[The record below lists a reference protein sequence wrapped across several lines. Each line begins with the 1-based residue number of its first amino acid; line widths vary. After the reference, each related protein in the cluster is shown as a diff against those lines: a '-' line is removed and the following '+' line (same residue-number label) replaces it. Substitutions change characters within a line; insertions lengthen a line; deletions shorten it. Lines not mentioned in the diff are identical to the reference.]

1 MSKLGA
7 LLILVIAVFSGL
19 IASATVLRYIKQ
31 QEQTIVNAEP
41 ETAQIVVAAE
51 KISAGSLIRAEQLK
65 TSALLKETVPQ
76 GVIGSIEELAGRY
89 ARTTIYPGEMIVPDR
104 LADANSLGGLPTLIP
119 EGMRAITL
127 RVDDTI
133 SVAGFV
139 RPGHRVDVLTTFD
152 VDDDNHDT
160 VTRTILQNLE
170 VIATGQELDDDED
183 AAKRA
188 KLAPTVTVL
197 VTLTQAEQ
205 LTLASNAGVI
215 RLVLRNTTDQFQET
229 TEGTSLTSMIPM
241 EKKEE
246 PLPEPVQVVSEP
258 EPQVPLKVVEVFR
271 GNDRSEV
278 AF

>member
-1 MSKLGA
+1 F
-7 LLILVIAVFSGL
+7 ILVIAVFSGL

-41 ETAQIVVAAE
+41 EAEQIVVAIE
-51 KISAGSLIRAEQLK
+51 KIPAGSLIRAEQLK
-65 TSALLKETVPQ
+65 TSALLKETAPQ

-89 ARTTIYPGEMIVPDR
+89 ARTTIYPGEMIIADR

-183 AAKRA
+183 AVKRA
-188 KLAPTVTVL
+188 KLVPTVTVL
-197 VTLTQAEQ
+197 VTLAQAEQ

-215 RLVLRNTTDQFQET
+215 RLVLRNTTDQLQEA
-229 TEGTSLTSMIPM
+229 TEGTSLTRMIPK

-246 PLPEPVQVVSEP
+246 EPIQVVSEP